1 MNIILFGPPGAGK
14 GTQAKI
20 LEQKYGLKQLSTGDM
35 LRAEMAAGSPLG
47 VKVKGIVDAGSLV
60 PDDIM
65 IAIIAERIDQ
75 PDCKNGFILDGFP
88 RTEAQAQ
95 ELDAM
100 LTQKGKRLDAVILL
114 EVDEKILIDR
124 IRTRIAQTA
133 QAGDAKRADDDEEV
147 LKTRLEAFRKQ
158 TAPIFPFYEK
168 KGQLEKV
175 DGMQPVEAV
184 TAKIDD
190 ILATKKAA

>member
-1 MNIILFGPPGAGK
+1 MNVILFGPPGAGK

-35 LRAEMAAGSPLG
+35 LRAEMAAATPLG
-47 VKVKGIVDAGSLV
+47 LKVKGIVDSGSLV

-65 IAIIAERIDQ
+65 IAIIAERISQ
-75 PDCKNGFILDGFP
+75 PDCKSGFILDGFP

-95 ELDAM
+95 ELDVM
-100 LTQKGKRLDAVILL
+100 LTQKGKKLDAVILL
-114 EVDEKILIDR
+114 EVDEKILLDR
-124 IRTRIAQTA
+124 IHARIAQS
-133 QAGDAKRADDDEEV
+133 GDAKRGDDDEEV

-158 TAPIFPFYEK
+158 TAPIFPFYER

-175 DGMQPVEAV
+175 NGMDSVEAV
-184 TAKIDD
+184 SAEIDN
-190 ILATKKAA
+190 ILSAKKAA